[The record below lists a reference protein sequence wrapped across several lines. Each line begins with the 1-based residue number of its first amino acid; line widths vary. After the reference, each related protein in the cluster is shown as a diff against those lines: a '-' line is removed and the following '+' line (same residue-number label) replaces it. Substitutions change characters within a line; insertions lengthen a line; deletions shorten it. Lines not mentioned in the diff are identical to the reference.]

1 MAAIACEEVSKVY
14 ADGTKAVDSFNLS
27 VADGELMVLVG
38 PSGCGKTTLLRMIAG
53 LEEVTTGAIR
63 IGSDDVTWVSAKNRD
78 IAMVFQNYALYPH
91 MTAYDN
97 IAFGL
102 KLHKTPKDQIAPTV
116 HETAK
121 MIGISDLLHRKPR
134 QLSGGQRQRVAM
146 GRAIARNPQVFLL
159 DEPLSNL
166 DAKLR
171 FHMRAEIARVQREL
185 AVTTVYV
192 THDQT
197 EAMTL
202 GDRVAVMRNGQLL
215 QVDRPQVLYERPSD
229 LFVAGFIGSPTMNLL
244 EATVVSG
251 EAGSFVE
258 VGEFSFRLTE
268 GELSQYPALQHC
280 AGRRIAL
287 GIRPEHLEDTSLTGA
302 DPTDRRLVAVVENR
316 EDMGSETYVY
326 LSLHAQLVATEDIA
340 ELAADVDADAVRDLE
355 RQAAESTS
363 RFIARVDPRTRARV
377 GEQVELTVDPG
388 RLQFFDLDTG
398 KSLSGR

>member
-1 MAAIACEEVSKVY
+1 MARIACDAVSKVFP
-14 ADGTKAVDSFNLS
+14 DGTRAVDSLS
-27 VADGELMVLVG
+27 LEVADGELMVLVG

-53 LEEVTTGAIR
+53 LEQATSGAIR
-63 IGSDDVTWVSAKNRD
+63 IGEEDVTWVSAKNRD

-102 KLHKTPKDQIAPTV
+102 KLHKTPKAEIPRIVRD
-116 HETAK
+116 TAK
-121 MIGISDLLHRKPR
+121 MIGISELLHRKPR
-134 QLSGGQRQRVAM
+134 ELSGGQRQRVAM
-146 GRAIARNPQVFLL
+146 GRAIARRPQVFLL

-185 AVTTVYV
+185 GVTTIYV

-202 GDRVAVMRNGQLL
+202 GDRVAVIRNGQLL

-244 EATVVSG
+244 EATVVG
-251 EAGSFVE
+251 GGAECFVDL
-258 VGEFSFRLTE
+258 GEFRFRVS
-268 GELSQYPALQHC
+268 GPELAQHPALRQYVDQ
-280 AGRRIAL
+280 RIAV
-287 GIRPEHLEDTSLTGA
+287 GIRPEHLQDASLDGA
-302 DPTDRRLVAVVENR
+302 GGGRRLTALVENR
-316 EDMGSETYVY
+316 EDMGAETYLY
-326 LSLHAQLVATEDIA
+326 ISLKVPLVATEDIA
-340 ELAADVDADAVRDLE
+340 ELAADVDADAVAELE
-355 RQAAESTS
+355 RQAAQSSS

-377 GEQVELTVDPG
+377 GERVDLTVDPS
-388 RLQFFDLDTG
+388 RLHFFDLHTG
-398 KSLSGR
+398 KSLASG

>member
-1 MAAIACEEVSKVY
+1 MAAIACDEVSKIFG
-14 ADGTKAVDSFNLS
+14 DGTKAVDSLS
-27 VADGELMVLVG
+27 LEVADGELMVLVG

-53 LEEVTTGAIR
+53 LEEVTSGTIR
-63 IGSDDVTWVSAKNRD
+63 IGDQDVTWVSAKNRD

-102 KLHKTPKDQIAPTV
+102 KLHKTPKDQIAQTV

-146 GRAIARNPQVFLL
+146 GRAIARKPQVFLL

-171 FHMRAEIARVQREL
+171 FHMRAEIARVQREVE
-185 AVTTVYV
+185 VTTVYV

-244 EATVVSG
+244 EATVVDDG
-251 EAGSFVE
+251 PEWLVE
-258 VGEFSFRLTE
+258 VGEFRFRLTE
-268 GELSQYPALQHC
+268 LELAQHPALPRY
-280 AGRRIAL
+280 AGRRIAV
-287 GIRPEHLEDTSLTGA
+287 GIRPEHLEEASLTAA
-302 DPTDRRLVAVVENR
+302 DAADRRLAAVVENR
-316 EDMGSETYVY
+316 EDMGPETYLY
-326 LSLHAQLVATEDIA
+326 LSLRAPLVATEDIA

-363 RFIARVDPRTRARV
+363 RFIARIDPRTRAQV
-377 GEQVELTVDPG
+377 GERVELTVDPG
-388 RLQFFDLDTG
+388 RLQFFDLETG
-398 KSLSGR
+398 GSLAAA